1 MDVNLV
7 EKKVL
12 MLDETLVAMKVV
24 KFVDKMVDVLDLQ
37 LVTVMVVL
45 KVV

>member
-1 MDVNLV
+1 MDVSLV

>member
-1 MDVNLV
+1 
-7 EKKVL
+7 